1 MSPDAWSTHHD
12 KETQEIKWVS
22 VEQAFEMIELT
33 TTLLGR
39 QRDTDALISAIH
51 TMRALIIEN
60 RF

>member
-1 MSPDAWSTHHD
+1 M
-12 KETQEIKWVS
+12 S

-33 TTLLGR
+33 TTLIGR